1 MPLAIVVKLSIYVC
15 RGLGYAYQPFI
26 EEITVLTLKSKKETA
41 S

>member
-1 MPLAIVVKLSIYVC
+1 MPLAIVVKLSMFA
-15 RGLGYAYQPFI
+15 GDLAMPTQPFI